1 MSGKTTPLGRVWK
14 FSSLTRFVNKLNNMN
29 PSGNR
34 CGNQGWEKTKLYIF
48 SVWCLSLLGLSK
60 SSFGRQVQV
69 LFIYLFILILGSAI
83 SRNTTF
89 VTHSKLY
96 YTPGLIGSQNILYVK
111 ILVKTNKTYCTVK
124 SSKIS
129 FAKLMTIMCS
139 TF

>member
-1 MSGKTTPLGRVWK
+1 M
-14 FSSLTRFVNKLNNMN
+14 FVPPNVK
-29 PSGNR
+29 
-34 CGNQGWEKTKLYIF
+34 
-48 SVWCLSLLGLSK
+48 LLGLSK

-111 ILVKTNKTYCTVK
+111 ILVKKQNLLHC
-124 SSKIS
+124 
-129 FAKLMTIMCS
+129 
-139 TF
+139 

>member
-1 MSGKTTPLGRVWK
+1 M
-14 FSSLTRFVNKLNNMN
+14 FV
-29 PSGNR
+29 PSNV
-34 CGNQGWEKTKLYIF
+34 K
-48 SVWCLSLLGLSK
+48 LLGLSK

-129 FAKLMTIMCS
+129 FEKLMTIMCS

>member
-1 MSGKTTPLGRVWK
+1 MRESRLRKDKAIHFL
-14 FSSLTRFVNKLNNMN
+14 SLMFV
-29 PSGNR
+29 PSNV
-34 CGNQGWEKTKLYIF
+34 K
-48 SVWCLSLLGLSK
+48 LLGLSK

-69 LFIYLFILILGSAI
+69 LFILILGSAI

-139 TF
+139 TFYRERFPQACTYLKGT

>member
-1 MSGKTTPLGRVWK
+1 MQESRLRKDKAIHFL
-14 FSSLTRFVNKLNNMN
+14 SLMFV
-29 PSGNR
+29 PSNV
-34 CGNQGWEKTKLYIF
+34 K
-48 SVWCLSLLGLSK
+48 LLGLSK

-69 LFIYLFILILGSAI
+69 LFILILGSAI

-139 TF
+139 TFYRERFPQACTYLKGT

>member
-1 MSGKTTPLGRVWK
+1 MRESRLRKDKAIHFL
-14 FSSLTRFVNKLNNMN
+14 SLMFV
-29 PSGNR
+29 PSNV
-34 CGNQGWEKTKLYIF
+34 K
-48 SVWCLSLLGLSK
+48 LLGLSK

-69 LFIYLFILILGSAI
+69 LFILILGSAI

-124 SSKIS
+124 SSKIF

-139 TF
+139 TFYRERFPQACTYLKGT